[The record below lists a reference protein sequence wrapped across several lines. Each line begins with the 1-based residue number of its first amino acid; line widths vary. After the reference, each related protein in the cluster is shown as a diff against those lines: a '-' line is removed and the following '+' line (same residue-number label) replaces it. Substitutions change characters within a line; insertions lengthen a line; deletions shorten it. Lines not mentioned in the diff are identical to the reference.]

1 MSGVLPIVRN
11 SASVSA
17 EGRSEVL
24 PIVSA
29 EKAGG
34 DEGIRTPDLL
44 VANEALYQLS
54 YIPSRFVRASPFQKY
69 TAESRRQR
77 FSNLARP
84 LLNTNSMK
92 QNSSKSTRKSAPTL
106 AELISTVNQLTR
118 DEQLGAYIVADLIN
132 SRKVRLEGEFQGHRV
147 LVD

>member
-1 MSGVLPIVRN
+1 MSAVIMDTPATVGG
-11 SASVSA
+11 S
-17 EGRSEVL
+17 
-24 PIVSA
+24 

-54 YIPSRFVRASPFQKY
+54 YIPSRGAAAPFQKY
-69 TAESRRQR
+69 APESSRQAHLR
-77 FSNLARP
+77 NMARG
-84 LLNTNSMK
+84 LLKTIPMK
-92 QNSSKSTRKSAPTL
+92 QNGSKSTRKSAPTL
-106 AELISTVNQLTR
+106 AELITTVNELTR

-132 SRKVRLEGEFQGHRV
+132 SRKVRLEGEFHGHRV